1 MNRKLVLFVVVAIA
15 AFTQPA
21 LAQRSPDTATMDRG
35 DGLTRLGLD
44 LGLALLESPPY
55 DLALRIEPY
64 GQFVSHSGLGF
75 YGALPIAKSFGDG
88 EAPDPEPTLTI
99 GNLELGG
106 LYVTSGD
113 TLSWVLRGGL
123 ALPTAGDS
131 VDAVPTNILASVPRL
146 TDLALAEPD
155 ALYVRLAVSPLIHHD
170 KLFLRADLGFD
181 LGIDTGDFNDADNY
195 FRFNVGGGVDLGVV
209 ALGLEL
215 INLLRFDE
223 VDDNEQTFHTLAFTI
238 RFMGERLQP
247 VLAIGT
253 PLDDAPRDQVKLFIT
268 FGIQFLP

>member
-1 MNRKLVLFVVVAIA
+1 MNRKLVILAVAAVA
-15 AFTQPA
+15 ALTQPA

-44 LGLALLESPPY
+44 FGLAFLESPPY
-55 DLALRIEPY
+55 DVALRVEPY
-64 GQFVSHSGLGF
+64 GQYVSNSGLGF

-88 EAPDPEPTLTI
+88 EAPEPEPALTI

-106 LYVTSGD
+106 LYVTSGE

-123 ALPTAGDS
+123 ALPTAGDDL
-131 VDAVPTNILASVPRL
+131 DAVATNFLATVPRL

-155 ALYVRLAVSPLIHHD
+155 ALYVRLAVSPLIHVD

-195 FRFNVGGGVDLGVV
+195 LRFNLGGGVDLGVV

-215 INLLRFDE
+215 INVLRFDE

-253 PLDDAPRDQVKLFIT
+253 PLDEAPRDQANLFVT
-268 FGIQFLP
+268 LGIQFLP